1 MSAPSRSPLSSSVAR
16 RRHAGRGALLALLLC
31 STANPGYAAQKPSA
45 QDLEQLRTRIQLLRD
60 DLNTV
65 RGTRRD
71 VRVQLNDIERNIAVT
86 ARQIRKTRQDL
97 ALNALRLQEL
107 IVQRRQLH
115 ASLGRQREVLAEQIR
130 TGFVVG
136 RQDYMKMLLN
146 QEQPARVGR
155 VLTYYSYLDSARRE
169 QIENITQQ
177 MGRLNSV
184 EEAINGENENLASAN
199 ARLTVEKTSL
209 VALQGER
216 RGILVRI
223 DKDLNDK
230 TQRLTNL
237 SADEQRLSELLRRL
251 PVELA
256 DIPADINVKGAFAKS
271 KGKLPWPAGGRISA
285 SYGAPRG
292 AGNLRWQG
300 VVLEAEEGTE
310 VRAVWRGQVIFT
322 GWLNG
327 YGNMIIID
335 HGDGYMSLYAH
346 NQSVIK
352 EVGDWTEASEVIAT
366 VGDSGGQR
374 QSGLYFEIRHNGRP
388 DNPVQWC
395 QRHIATAKR

>member
-1 MSAPSRSPLSSSVAR
+1 MWC
-16 RRHAGRGALLALLLC
+16 GAVLALLLLNLAPTQ
-31 STANPGYAAQKPSA
+31 SDAAVKPSA
-45 QDLEQLRTRIQLLRD
+45 QELEQLRTRIQLLRD

-65 RGTRRD
+65 RGARHD
-71 VRVQLNDIERNIAVT
+71 VRVQLSDIERSIAAT
-86 ARQIRKTRQDL
+86 AKQIRKIRQDL
-97 ALNALRLQEL
+97 TLNAQRVQEL
-107 IVQRRQLH
+107 IIQRRQLQS
-115 ASLGRQREVLAEQIR
+115 SLGRQREVLAEQVR
-130 TGFVVG
+130 TGYVVG

-155 VLTYYSYLDSARRE
+155 ILTYYSYLDSARRE

-177 MGRLNSV
+177 MSHLHSV
-184 EEAINGENENLASAN
+184 ETAINVENENLASTN
-199 ARLTVEKTSL
+199 MRLTNERASL
-209 VALQGER
+209 LALQGER
-216 RGILVRI
+216 RIILARI

-237 SADEQRLSELLRRL
+237 TADEQRLSELLRRL
-251 PVELA
+251 PTEMP
-256 DIPADINVKGAFAKS
+256 DIPADINGKGAFAKS
-271 KGKLPWPAGGRISA
+271 KGKLLWPANGRIVA
-285 SYGAPRG
+285 AFGAPRG

-300 VVLEAEEGTE
+300 VVLEADEGAE

-327 YGNMIIID
+327 YGTMIIVD
-335 HGDGYMSLYAH
+335 HGEGYMSLYAH

-374 QSGLYFEIRHNGRP
+374 KSGLYFEIRHNGKP

-395 QRHIATAKR
+395 QREVATARR

>member
-1 MSAPSRSPLSSSVAR
+1 
-16 RRHAGRGALLALLLC
+16 
-31 STANPGYAAQKPSA
+31 
-45 QDLEQLRTRIQLLRD
+45 LRIRIQLLRD

-65 RGTRRD
+65 RGARRD
-71 VRVQLNDIERNIAVT
+71 VRVQLTDIERSIGAT
-86 ARQIRKTRQDL
+86 ARQLRRTRQDL
-97 ALNALRLQEL
+97 ALNAQRVQEL
-107 IVQRRQLH
+107 LGQRRQLH
-115 ASLGRQREVLAEQIR
+115 TSLAQQRDVLAEQIR
-130 TGFVVG
+130 TGYVVG

-169 QIENITQQ
+169 QIESVAQQ
-177 MGRLNSV
+177 MTRLSTV
-184 EEAINGENENLASAN
+184 EQTINVENENLASAN
-199 ARLTVEKTSL
+199 ARLLGEKTSL
-209 VALQGER
+209 IALQSER
-216 RGILVRI
+216 RGILGSI
-223 DKDLNDK
+223 DKELNDK
-230 TQRLTNL
+230 TQRLANL
-237 SADEQRLSELLRRL
+237 DADEQRLSELLRRL

-256 DIPADINVKGAFAKS
+256 DIPADTNLKGAFAKS
-271 KGKLPWPAGGRISA
+271 KGKLLWPASGRVA
-285 SYGAPRG
+285 AAFGAPRG

-300 VVLEAEEGTE
+300 VVLEAEEGAE

-327 YGNMIIID
+327 YGMLIIID

-374 QSGLYFEIRHNGRP
+374 KSGLYFEIRHNGKP

-395 QRHIATAKR
+395 QRQIATARR